1 MHQYAR
7 IGNERVRSV
16 SFVRTMPAGVRR
28 GLAVLA
34 GAYIVLLFPPFLYS
48 LPGIGLDPS
57 WSEVIAYAA
66 REHWQWG
73 RQIVFTYGP
82 LGYLS
87 PNLYSE
93 SLAATAMVLNGMLAV
108 ALAAGIIA
116 LLPRQPIVVTIGL
129 FILITLPAALMGRLA
144 FTVLPLLAALLHFRP
159 REPRP
164 RFVPVILAAASGL
177 FAVIYASSGVLAVG
191 VLALI
196 DWDRWMRRRR
206 PIFLAVFLVA
216 ALAAYLAAD
225 QRLGDLPLFLRST
238 YELIAGYAS
247 GMSIAGSR
255 VELAVFIV
263 SSVGA
268 LVLVASGERAYRRD
282 VERRG
287 DTWLLLAALAVF
299 WLVTFKTGFVRHD
312 LHTRAAWLALAFA
325 LAGYVGLRWEALG
338 GSRLRAP
345 IIALS
350 ILATVASIFV
360 QHGDTQLTSIA
371 DDAFRVLVRR
381 PAAALDEAMAAM
393 RDPAAWAA
401 QRREQQRAAHAAIR
415 SAVPLPPVAGSVDVI
430 PNVQSSVIAHGLRY
444 RPRPVFQDYAAYTPW
459 LIEQNREHYRGPAA
473 PEHVLFRPE
482 TIDNRY
488 PLLDQATT
496 VIELLSR
503 YDPERIDGTLLDLRR
518 RAAPLTFAL
527 RDSPEFEG
535 ALGQWIDVDGTDALV
550 ILRAEV
556 TPNLLGRL
564 ASFALRPPILH
575 IAVRLA
581 DGREREFRL
590 VSGTAR
596 AGFLLSP
603 LVDSALAFAALAL
616 DPRAVETGRRIVAFK
631 IDAVTPT
638 GSHLYNQ
645 TMQLQVASLQ
655 MEGEGARSSG
665 VDLRRAL
672 KRQSIA
678 SRLAERSER
687 KAPFVEAIETE
698 LYAHAP
704 ATLSL
709 PVTTASRLRASYAIR
724 PGAFTGDGST
734 DGVCFRV
741 SAATEGGTV
750 RKLFE
755 RCLDPRARAEDRP
768 PQTLD
773 VAVGLTAPG
782 ALVFE
787 TDCRANCT
795 WDWSYWKNIDVEP

>member
-1 MHQYAR
+1 MR
-7 IGNERVRSV
+7 RVT
-16 SFVRTMPAGVRR
+16 FVRTVPAGVRR
-28 GLAVLA
+28 GLGVLA

-73 RQIVFTYGP
+73 RQIAFTYGP

-93 SLAATAMVLNGMLAV
+93 SLAATAIVLNGVLAV
-108 ALAAGIIA
+108 ALAAGIVA
-116 LLPRQPIVVTIGL
+116 LLPRQPIVVAVGL
-129 FILITLPAALMGRLA
+129 LVLITLPAALMGRLV

-159 REPRP
+159 REPRS

-177 FAVIYASSGVLAVG
+177 FAVVYVSSGLLAAG
-191 VLALI
+191 VFVLI
-196 DWDRWMRRRR
+196 DWNRWMRRRP

-216 ALAAYLAAD
+216 ALAAYMAAD

-238 YELIAGYAS
+238 YELIAGYAA

-255 VELAVFIV
+255 LELAAFIV
-263 SSVGA
+263 ASVGA

-282 VERRG
+282 VLRRG
-287 DTWLLLAALAVF
+287 DTWLLLAALAGF
-299 WLVTFKTGFVRHD
+299 WFVMFKTGFVRHD
-312 LHTRAAWLALAFA
+312 LHTRAAWLTLGFA
-325 LAGYVGLRWEALG
+325 LAGYVGLRWESLA
-338 GSRLRAP
+338 GSRLRTL
-345 IIALS
+345 IVALS
-350 ILATVASIFV
+350 ALATVASIFV
-360 QHGDTQLTSIA
+360 EHRDTRLTSIA

-381 PAAALDEAMAAM
+381 PSMALEEAVAAM
-393 RDPAAWAA
+393 RDPAAWSA

-415 SAVPLPPVAGSVDVI
+415 TAVPLPPVEGSVDVI
-430 PNVQSSVIAHGLRY
+430 PNVQSSVIAHGMRY

-459 LIEQNREHYRGPAA
+459 LIEQNREHYRGAAA

-503 YDPERIDGTLLDLRR
+503 YDPERIDGMLLDLRR
-518 RAAPLTFAL
+518 RAVPLRFAMSDS
-527 RDSPEFEG
+527 RDFEG
-535 ALGQWIDVDGTDALV
+535 ALGQWIAVEPTAAPV

-556 TPNLLGRL
+556 TPNLAGRL

-590 VSGTAR
+590 VSGMAR

-603 LVDSALAFAALAL
+603 MVDGALAFAALAL
-616 DPRAVETGRRIVAFK
+616 DPRAVETRRRVVAFK
-631 IDAVTPT
+631 IDAAAPT
-638 GSHLYNQ
+638 GRYLYNQ
-645 TMQLQVASLQ
+645 TMLVQLASLHIG
-655 MEGEGARSSG
+655 GEAARSSG
-665 VDLRRAL
+665 VDLQGAL
-672 KRQSIA
+672 KRQGIA
-678 SRLAERSER
+678 NRLADRSGR

-698 LYAHAP
+698 LFAHAP
-704 ATLSL
+704 ATLAL

-724 PGAFTGDGST
+724 PGAFTDGGFT

-741 SAATEGGTV
+741 SAATEGGAV

-755 RCLDPRARAEDRP
+755 RCLDPRARADDRP
-768 PQTLD
+768 LQTLD
-773 VAVGLTAPG
+773 VAVGLTARG
-782 ALVFE
+782 TLVFE
-787 TDCRANCT
+787 TDCRANCD
-795 WDWSYWKNIDVEP
+795 WDWSYWKDIDVEP